1 MTRFRVADLYC
12 CAGGA
17 GLGLRNAGAIVVGFD
32 IEPQPHYLGH
42 EFRQCD
48 VLKLDPRALARE
60 FDFIWASPPC
70 QAHTALKTMHN
81 AKKHPNLIPGTR
93 RLLEATGLPW
103 VIENVE
109 GAKSHLRDPFKLCG
123 SMFELGVQDAE
134 LRRHRLFETNFS
146 VTPLKCNHGARAVIG
161 LYGGHVRNRKRVSRT
176 IGIYGE
182 GFRDSRRK
190 FDKGFPDFTKRDG
203 EAAMQIPTDA
213 MTVGELSQAIP
224 PAYSHYIFNEWKR
237 SRK

>member
-1 MTRFRVADLYC
+1 MARFRVADLYC

-48 VLKLDPRALARE
+48 VLQLDPRALRRE

-81 AKKHPNLIPGTR
+81 AKKHPNLIPQTR
-93 RLLEATGLPW
+93 SLLEATGLPY

-109 GAKSHLRDPFKLCG
+109 GAKSHLRSPFKLCG
-123 SMFELGVQDAE
+123 SMFDLGVQDAE
-134 LRRHRLFETNFS
+134 LRRHRLFETNFPVS
-146 VTPLKCNHGARAVIG
+146 EMKCNHGRRA
-161 LYGGHVRNRKRVSRT
+161 RT

-190 FDKGFPDFTKRDG
+190 FDKGVPDFSKRDG

-224 PAYSHYIFNEWKR
+224 PAYSKWIFNEWRR